1 VTNQLPAAS
10 LKMVVVSSISD
21 FKFRTL
27 TASFLVHTLT
37 LLKPLV
43 HRQRGVHLLDRFQLS
58 FRIVDTILH
67 RQSLTAAFPTFLP
80 LSSYLL
86 A

>member
-1 VTNQLPAAS
+1 
-10 LKMVVVSSISD
+10 MVLVSSISD

-27 TASFLVHTLT
+27 TASFLVHTST
-37 LLKPLV
+37 LLKPLA
-43 HRQRGVHLLDRFQLS
+43 HRWRGVHLLNRFQLS
-58 FRIVDTILH
+58 FHIVDTILH
-67 RQSLTAAFPTFLP
+67 RQGLTAAFPTILP